1 VLVFQ
6 LTELP
11 RPVIRHLSGLWR
23 RRWTVITVTWMA
35 ALLGWFAVWLVPDK
49 YESRAHVFVQTETV
63 LEPVLSGLTV
73 KPDYSRR
80 VEVMRL
86 QLLTRPN
93 VEKVIFR
100 SGLEETIEA
109 RSTIERRAKLEGMI
123 EWVAG
128 QIKIESPRDM
138 YFIISYKNSDPEIAR
153 AVVDAVL
160 TMLIEQ
166 DLGASLSEN
175 EAARRLLSLQI
186 EEYDEKLTANES
198 KVAAFRREHAVELT
212 ASRNAGGQREQK
224 ESELVLVRDELER
237 TKGRILILEN
247 LIAST
252 PPTTSG
258 GELDTLRVELSDLRS
273 RYQESH
279 PDVRGLLLRI
289 AQMENDGGGAMSA
302 NPEFTRLQSELSIAR
317 NSVRVL
323 EGRALRL
330 KEGLDSLD
338 VVAGDAPA
346 TEAALRQIIREYE
359 QTQKTYEAL
368 LARRDRMDLTR
379 NLGIG
384 SLGVEYQV
392 FEYPQKALTPTDP
405 SRLLLIIGVFIIAA
419 GAGAGAAFLLTMF
432 DKSYSQ
438 LSELK
443 EAFGL
448 PVLGAVSEVR
458 SESVM
463 AERHQDFKYLAGAV
477 AGLFLVG
484 AMYAYFSVYKLPVDL
499 DGATEWAS
507 DEYMSKGAS

>member
-1 VLVFQ
+1 MVFQ

-11 RPVIRHLSGLWR
+11 GPVIRHLSGLWR

-166 DLGASLSEN
+166 DLGASLSDN

-212 ASRNAGGQREQK
+212 AAEMRVDNASK
-224 ESELVLVRDELER
+224 
-237 TKGRILILEN
+237 KK
-247 LIAST
+247 
-252 PPTTSG
+252 
-258 GELDTLRVELSDLRS
+258 
-273 RYQESH
+273 
-279 PDVRGLLLRI
+279 
-289 AQMENDGGGAMSA
+289 A
-302 NPEFTRLQSELSIAR
+302 N
-317 NSVRVL
+317 
-323 EGRALRL
+323 
-330 KEGLDSLD
+330 
-338 VVAGDAPA
+338 
-346 TEAALRQIIREYE
+346 
-359 QTQKTYEAL
+359 
-368 LARRDRMDLTR
+368 
-379 NLGIG
+379 
-384 SLGVEYQV
+384 
-392 FEYPQKALTPTDP
+392 
-405 SRLLLIIGVFIIAA
+405 
-419 GAGAGAAFLLTMF
+419 
-432 DKSYSQ
+432 
-438 LSELK
+438 
-443 EAFGL
+443 
-448 PVLGAVSEVR
+448 
-458 SESVM
+458 
-463 AERHQDFKYLAGAV
+463 
-477 AGLFLVG
+477 
-484 AMYAYFSVYKLPVDL
+484 
-499 DGATEWAS
+499 
-507 DEYMSKGAS
+507 